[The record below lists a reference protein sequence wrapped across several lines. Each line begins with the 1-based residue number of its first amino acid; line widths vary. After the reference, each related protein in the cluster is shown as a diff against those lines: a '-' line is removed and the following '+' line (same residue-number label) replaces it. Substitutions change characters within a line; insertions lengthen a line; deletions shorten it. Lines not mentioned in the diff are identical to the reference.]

1 MGGNPAFLIAMI
13 LHFLSLFILVL
24 DGLYITTRAQQLAS
38 TPEQKDGW
46 LRTAALMADL
56 V

>member
-13 LHFLSLFILVL
+13 LHFLFILVL
-24 DGLYITTRAQQLAS
+24 DGLYITTRAQRLAS